1 MAGRSTVEAPPDAY
15 EVSIRLL
22 AMRAHGTVELARKL
36 EQRGCTKEDIEEVL
50 VRLRGSGYLDDDAFA
65 ASVVRRRM
73 RQRGRVAIAAELREK
88 GLSQE
93 VAERAL
99 AEVDAE
105 AELQAAQ
112 EFAERSGRVEPERLA
127 GRLQRRG
134 FAASVIRTVLRM
146 RRES

>member
-1 MAGRSTVEAPPDAY
+1 MAGRTVEAPPDAY
-15 EVSIRLL
+15 ELSIRLL

-36 EQRGCTKEDIEEVL
+36 RQKGCTAEDVEEAL
-50 VRLRGSGYLDDDAFA
+50 LRLRDSGYLDDDAFA

-73 RQRGRVAIAAELREK
+73 TQRGRVLIAAELREK
-88 GLSQE
+88 GLSEE
-93 VAERAL
+93 VSARAL

-105 AELQAAQ
+105 VELQAAQ
-112 EFAERSGRVEPERLA
+112 EFAERSGSVEPERLA

-146 RRES
+146 RRDR

>member
-1 MAGRSTVEAPPDAY
+1 MAGRTAEAAPDAY
-15 EVSIRLL
+15 ELSIRLL
-22 AMRAHGTVELARKL
+22 AQRAHGTVELARKL
-36 EQRGCTKEDIEEVL
+36 EQKGCAKEDVEEAL
-50 VRLRGSGYLDDDAFA
+50 VRLRDSGYLDDDAFA
-65 ASVVRRRM
+65 ASLVRRRM
-73 RQRGRVAIAAELREK
+73 TQRGRVAIAAELREK

-93 VAERAL
+93 VAARAL

-134 FAASVIRTVLRM
+134 FAANVIRAVLRM
-146 RRES
+146 RRDS